1 MSFNPFML
9 PALPQ
14 TPAAGLKGPDSVG
27 PTTGPNVPLHSE
39 STHEGRSFLAT
50 LNKISDPHNSG
61 CRDSKSTANTGP
73 NSEKSNTDSILT
85 ATLSDPP
92 ANRPVGQE
100 TIAAFPSEDAS
111 LCHNPW
117 ETFGM
122 LSSVLFGFSMNAD
135 LPSYNQFQTH
145 SANGSDVAQCD
156 NPAGLFKFEGQ
167 GLLMAWLAGIHP
179 GEQMKAAISPDAG
192 NLYFFQN
199 PAAKA
204 VFNQD
209 SGANTD
215 MPVQFFGLRQWMAT
229 MSAGNLN
236 TQTAAF
242 GPHAHPALTDL
253 PNMQGVDSTVLGLNA
268 ESGGFEGQRSAATP
282 DAIDVIKDF
291 LLKMASHNQ
300 AKENDL
306 SENTKMA
313 VAGKGSR
320 LSHWAPSNPNSETIV
335 DPQLQ
340 GERKNVQPHKFQA
353 AVKTADNLAN
363 PQNAADA
370 IMAKPSED
378 ISGMKSPNL
387 KTQLPLFDTLANKV
401 IQVEGDNKDS
411 SLLYAQDQ
419 MPDRML
425 KLENAAR
432 TSASAQ
438 RSLSSQ
444 AMNQIVQKAV
454 LSFHNGQNEV
464 QIHLKPE
471 FLGHIRM
478 QIVTENQQVA
488 IKILVELPFVKDML
502 ESNLNQ
508 LKADLH
514 AQGLKIDQLEVSV
527 AHDSNPGNQNQA
539 SAEAAKLRALNRNPG
554 SDDELSEDQ
563 NQSHAD
569 GAARIAESAIDY
581 FA

>member
-1 MSFNPFML
+1 
-9 PALPQ
+9 
-14 TPAAGLKGPDSVG
+14 
-27 PTTGPNVPLHSE
+27 
-39 STHEGRSFLAT
+39 
-50 LNKISDPHNSG
+50 
-61 CRDSKSTANTGP
+61 
-73 NSEKSNTDSILT
+73 
-85 ATLSDPP
+85 
-92 ANRPVGQE
+92 
-100 TIAAFPSEDAS
+100 
-111 LCHNPW
+111 
-117 ETFGM
+117 
-122 LSSVLFGFSMNAD
+122 
-135 LPSYNQFQTH
+135 
-145 SANGSDVAQCD
+145 
-156 NPAGLFKFEGQ
+156 
-167 GLLMAWLAGIHP
+167 MAWLAGIHP
-179 GEQMKAAISPDAG
+179 GEQMKAAISPDAS

-199 PAAKA
+199 PAAKT

-236 TQTAAF
+236 AQTAAF

-268 ESGGFEGQRSAATP
+268 ESGGFEGQRSAATL

-320 LSHWAPSNPNSETIV
+320 LSHWAPSHPNSETLR

-340 GERKNVQPHKFQA
+340 GQHKNVQSHKFQA
-353 AVKTADNLAN
+353 AVKTSDNLAN

-370 IMAKPSED
+370 MMAKPSED
-378 ISGMKSPNL
+378 LSGIKNPNL
-387 KTQLPLFDTLANKV
+387 KTQMPLADTIGNKV

-425 KLENAAR
+425 RLENAAH
-432 TSASAQ
+432 TSESAQ
-438 RSLSSQ
+438 RSLASQ

-454 LSFHNGQNEV
+454 LSFHNGQSEV

-488 IKILVELPFVKDML
+488 IKILAELPFVKDML

-508 LKADLH
+508 LKADLQ

-527 AHDSNPGNQNQA
+527 AHDSRADDDQHQKA
-539 SAEAAKLRALNRNPG
+539 AEARRARALKNSRSPVDAAAEEQTDVHTG
-554 SDDELSEDQ
+554 RG
-563 NQSHAD
+563 D
-569 GAARIAESAIDY
+569 GMAETAIDY